1 MKKFYFLFLFALIAS
16 IGNLYAAEKTVTWNF
31 AGRKSG
37 SGATTSCELK
47 VQSGSATG
55 TWKISAS
62 ENFTAQ
68 TGSGSTSVTLGSKK
82 APCTDAKLELTNSP
96 IPEGAQIK
104 KVSITAKTNNAKGAT
119 FGLQIGGV
127 SSETTLTFDKTKT
140 TQEFTESKVG
150 NVVLVINTLNQSNVS
165 LYSIS
170 ITYEEV
176 AETKCAKPTF
186 NLENGKTYTDA
197 QTLVITSTT
206 ADATIHYTINRGEE
220 KTGQPAEFTEN
231 GEYTVDAWAT
241 KDNLTE
247 SDHASIKFTIAKK
260 CAAPTF
266 TPAAGYLKLGNA
278 ITFTSATADAE
289 ISYQYSYNGGEYTSF
304 VKGTSFTP
312 DKEGTYKII
321 AKATK
326 TGLEDGVSGEQI
338 YEVGNL
344 VFYESFDKNDG
355 TGGNDGKWS
364 GSIAS
369 NDIQYDVTGWT
380 CQNASGA
387 NKCAKF
393 GTSSKKGTATT
404 PALTDLEG
412 DAILTFKAAP
422 WNTEGGKMSVTIS
435 DGTIETSEFE
445 LINNTFTEYS
455 VKISGGATSKITFTS
470 SEARF
475 FLDEVKVKQ
484 VAVATPTIT
493 PNGGD
498 VKVGDKITFATK
510 TDGATLSYSTDG
522 GQTWT
527 PGSEYTATTVGALN
541 LWVKA
546 TKGSDES
553 AVAKATFNVVDPNA
567 IGSVNIN
574 ITADKTAKTGE
585 LFGTMTVAVPMP
597 INATVMDVVIKK
609 DGKEFSSD
617 KNLTAEFSKEITETG
632 TYEID
637 VTANNDK
644 EIIGDKKTAEF
655 YSNKLTDI
663 ADFLLYGP
671 ECNNLFGS
679 DVVYEFT
686 CPLSVTY
693 ANGSNLWVTDG
704 TDGMLIFQRG
714 GFSTAYTNGTVFAKG
729 IKGQY
734 TVYNN
739 TIELTEPVLTETT
752 EGATVDPKQIEIAA
766 ISADNQNQFVIIKDA
781 VLNVKNET
789 FADAAGNTVD
799 MYDKKFCTVPAD
811 GTYDVVGIV
820 SYYGY
825 SEAEAATQ
833 VYPLAFL
840 TAPTA
845 TLGFTAAEINEMP
858 WLAANDIVL
867 TEDGS
872 FEDMNASC
880 VKLTCEEGAQ
890 IEYTLDSGEPSPSTA
905 TVESGTEIGFT
916 DGESYM
922 LTVCAVKGGYK
933 SASREYLFSIGKT
946 SSVSSMSA
954 EGVKVFAAEGGVE
967 VVADEAAD
975 VAVYTVAGQL
985 VRQARVAEGSTL
997 VNVAPGFYVVRANG
1011 TATKV
1016 IVR

>member
-1 MKKFYFLFLFALIAS
+1 MIKSVSIEVDNSNANIYSVYAKKTAYSAIEDLYNNSKGDLILEGKSTGSVDVAGEYYY
-16 IGNLYAAEKTVTWNF
+16 IGI
-31 AGRKSG
+31 RSKSG
-37 SGATTSCELK
+37 VVK
-47 VQSGSATG
+47 
-55 TWKISAS
+55 
-62 ENFTAQ
+62 
-68 TGSGSTSVTLGSKK
+68 
-82 APCTDAKLELTNSP
+82 
-96 IPEGAQIK
+96 IK
-104 KVSITAKTNNAKGAT
+104 KIT
-119 FGLQIGGV
+119 
-127 SSETTLTFDKTKT
+127 
-140 TQEFTESKVG
+140 
-150 NVVLVINTLNQSNVS
+150 
-165 LYSIS
+165 
-170 ITYEEV
+170 ITYV
-176 AETKCAKPTF
+176 
-186 NLENGKTYTDA
+186 N
-197 QTLVITSTT
+197 S
-206 ADATIHYTINRGEE
+206 
-220 KTGQPAEFTEN
+220 
-231 GEYTVDAWAT
+231 
-241 KDNLTE
+241 
-247 SDHASIKFTIAKK
+247 S
-260 CAAPTF
+260 
-266 TPAAGYLKLGNA
+266 
-278 ITFTSATADAE
+278 
-289 ISYQYSYNGGEYTSF
+289 
-304 VKGTSFTP
+304 
-312 DKEGTYKII
+312 
-321 AKATK
+321 
-326 TGLEDGVSGEQI
+326 VS
-338 YEVGNL
+338 
-344 VFYESFDKNDG
+344 
-355 TGGNDGKWS
+355 
-364 GSIAS
+364 
-369 NDIQYDVTGWT
+369 
-380 CQNASGA
+380 
-387 NKCAKF
+387 
-393 GTSSKKGTATT
+393 
-404 PALTDLEG
+404 
-412 DAILTFKAAP
+412 
-422 WNTEGGKMSVTIS
+422 
-435 DGTIETSEFE
+435 
-445 LINNTFTEYS
+445 
-455 VKISGGATSKITFTS
+455 
-470 SEARF
+470 
-475 FLDEVKVKQ
+475 
-484 VAVATPTIT
+484 TPTIT

-498 VKVGDKITFATK
+498 VNVGDKITFATK
-510 TDGATLSYSTDG
+510 TDGATLSYSTDE

-527 PGSEYTATTVGALN
+527 QGSEYTAAKAGALN

-546 TKGSDES
+546 TKDSDES

-567 IGSVNIN
+567 ISVNIN
-574 ITADKTAKTGE
+574 ITADKTAATGE

-597 INATVMDVVIKK
+597 INATEMDVVIKK

-617 KNLTAEFSKEITETG
+617 KGLTAEFSKEITETG

-644 EIIGDKKTAEF
+644 EITGDTKTAKF

-663 ADFLLYGP
+663 EDFLLYGP

-704 TDGMLIFQRG
+704 TDGMLIYKQG
-714 GFSTAYTNGTVFAKG
+714 GFSTTYANGTVFAKG

-734 TVYNN
+734 TVYNTT

-752 EGATVDPKQIEIAA
+752 EGATIDPKQIEIAA
-766 ISADNQNQFVIIKDA
+766 IKAENQNQYVIIKDA
-781 VLNVKNET
+781 VLNVENKT

-799 MYDKKFCTVPAD
+799 MFNKGFCTVPAD

-820 SYYGY
+820 SYYKPKKD
-825 SEAEAATQ
+825 EATTQ

-933 SASREYLFSIGKT
+933 SASREYVFSIGKT

-954 EGVKVFAAEGGVE
+954 EGVKVVAAEGGVK
-967 VVADEAAD
+967 VVADEVAE
-975 VAVYTVAGQL
+975 VAVYTAAGQL

>member
-16 IGNLYAAEKTVTWNF
+16 IGNLYAAEKTVTF
-31 AGRKSG
+31 DFSTDPGAVSG
-37 SGATTSCELK
+37 IKNGEITVSFKTP
-47 VQSGSATG
+47 GSAPVWDKSNGGEIRAYAKNTITVSSAKKIKAIKFTFNTG
-55 TWKISAS
+55 DGSNKITSTPTGFTSPTWTGES
-62 ENFTAQ
+62 E
-68 TGSGSTSVTLGSKK
+68 SVVFK
-82 APCTDAKLELTNSP
+82 
-96 IPEGAQIK
+96 
-104 KVSITAKTNNAKGAT
+104 
-119 FGLQIGGV
+119 IGGTKGHRKV
-127 SSETTLTFDKTKT
+127 KTIEVTYDAPVET
-140 TQEFTESKVG
+140 Q
-150 NVVLVINTLNQSNVS
+150 
-165 LYSIS
+165 
-170 ITYEEV
+170 
-176 AETKCAKPTF
+176 CAKPTF

-197 QTLVITSTT
+197 QTLEITSTT
-206 ADATIHYTINRGEE
+206 ADATIHYTINGGEE

-231 GEYTVDAWAT
+231 GEYTVDAWVT

-247 SDHASIKFTIAKK
+247 SDHNSITFTIAKK

-266 TPAAGYLKLGNA
+266 TPAAGFLKLGNA

-289 ISYQYSYNGGEYTSF
+289 VYYQYSYNGGEYNSF

-355 TGGNDGKWS
+355 TGGNDGKWNNN
-364 GSIAS
+364 IATD
-369 NDIQYDVTGWT
+369 NIQYDVVGWT
-380 CQNASGA
+380 CTNANGA
-387 NKCAKF
+387 SKCAKF
-393 GTSSKKGTATT
+393 GKGDEKGTATT
-404 PALTDLEG
+404 PALTGLEG
-412 DAILTFKAAP
+412 DAVLTFKAGA
-422 WNTEGGKMSVTIS
+422 WNVTKEKTTLKISITNGSLDKTSV
-435 DGTIETSEFE
+435 E
-445 LINNTFTEYS
+445 LKKGEFTEYT
-455 VKISGGATSKITFTS
+455 INITGADATSQITF
-470 SEARF
+470 EASVDKNNRF

-498 VKVGDKITFATK
+498 VNVGDKITFATK
-510 TDGATLSYSTDG
+510 TDGATLSYSTDEG
-522 GQTWT
+522 KTWT

-546 TKGSDES
+546 TKDSDES

-597 INATVMDVVIKK
+597 INATEMDVVIKK

-617 KNLTAEFSKEITETG
+617 NGLTAEFSKEITETG
-632 TYEID
+632 TYEIE
-637 VTANNDK
+637 VTANNDNDIT
-644 EIIGDKKTAEF
+644 EGKKTAKF

-663 ADFLLYGP
+663 ADFLRYGP

-704 TDGMLIFQRG
+704 TDGMLIYKQG
-714 GFSTAYTNGTVFAKG
+714 GFSTTYANGTVFAKG

-734 TVYNN
+734 TVYNTT

-752 EGATVDPKQIEIAA
+752 EGATIDPKQIEIAA
-766 ISADNQNQFVIIKDA
+766 IKADNQNQYVIIKDA
-781 VLNVKNET
+781 VLNVENKT

-799 MYDKKFCTVPAD
+799 MFDKKFCTVPAD

-820 SYYGY
+820 SYYKPNKD
-825 SEAEAATQ
+825 EATTQ

-858 WLAANDIVL
+858 WLAANDKVL
-867 TEDGS
+867 TEEGTEVKD
-872 FEDMNASC
+872 ASC

-890 IEYTLDSGEPSPSTA
+890 IEYTLVSAETGSSTA
-905 TVESGTEIGFT
+905 TVESGAEIGGLIE
-916 DGESYM
+916 GELYE
-922 LTVCAVKGGYK
+922 LTVYAVKGGYK
-933 SASREYLFSIGKT
+933 SASRQYLFTITGST

-954 EGVKVFAAEGGVE
+954 EDVKVVAAEGGVK
-967 VVADEAAD
+967 VVADEAAE
-975 VAVYTVAGQL
+975 VAVYTAAGQL